1 MADGGEMDEEAMRA
15 FFPVSFGKAPARPSS
30 AASSSAHSSTLRK
43 PQNPSNPKPSASTA
57 AEDDGGS
64 MIGPPR
70 PPPSP
75 AGEDEDGDGM
85 IGPPRPPPPSTHG
98 EGEDDEGG
106 AMIGPPRPPPEED
119 DDDDE
124 DDEDDDMEDDGDVG
138 FNRIPLSNEIVLRG
152 HTKVVSALAVDH
164 TGSRVLSGSYDYTV
178 RMYDFQGMNS
188 KLQSFR
194 QLEPFEGHQVRSLSW
209 SPTSDRFL
217 CVTGS
222 AQAKIYDRDG
232 LTLGEFVKGD
242 MYIRDL
248 KNTKGHISGLTGGEW
263 NPKAKETILTSSED
277 GSIRLWDV
285 SDFKSQKQVIKPKL
299 VRPMRIPVTSCA
311 WDHEGKRIVAG
322 IGDGSIQL
330 WTIKTGWG
338 SRPDIHVEKTHTED
352 ITGVKF
358 STDGQILLSRSMD
371 STLKIW
377 DLRRMKTPLKVFED
391 LPNHYAET
399 NAAFSPD
406 EQLIFTG
413 TSIEKDGDN
422 GGLLCFFDRKRLELV
437 SRVGISPNYSVIRCL
452 WHPRINQVFATVGDK
467 KEGGTHILYDPSI
480 SQRGALVCV
489 GRAPRKKSV
498 DDFEVQPVIHNPHA
512 LPLFR
517 DQPSRKRQREKI
529 LKDPLKSHKPE
540 APVNGPGFGGRV
552 GTTKGSLLTQYLLK
566 EGGLIKDTWMDE
578 DPREAILKYADAAE
592 KDPKFIAPAYSQTQP
607 KPVFAESD
615 SDNEEK

>member
-1 MADGGEMDEEAMRA
+1 M
-15 FFPVSFGKAPARPSS
+15 
-30 AASSSAHSSTLRK
+30 
-43 PQNPSNPKPSASTA
+43 Q
-57 AEDDGGS
+57 
-64 MIGPPR
+64 
-70 PPPSP
+70 
-75 AGEDEDGDGM
+75 
-85 IGPPRPPPPSTHG
+85 
-98 EGEDDEGG
+98 
-106 AMIGPPRPPPEED
+106 
-119 DDDDE
+119 
-124 DDEDDDMEDDGDVG
+124 
-138 FNRIPLSNEIVLRG
+138 
-152 HTKVVSALAVDH
+152 
-164 TGSRVLSGSYDYTV
+164 
-178 RMYDFQGMNS
+178 
-188 KLQSFR
+188 
-194 QLEPFEGHQVRSLSW
+194 
-209 SPTSDRFL
+209 
-217 CVTGS
+217 
-222 AQAKIYDRDG
+222 
-232 LTLGEFVKGD
+232 
-242 MYIRDL
+242 
-248 KNTKGHISGLTGGEW
+248 
-263 NPKAKETILTSSED
+263 
-277 GSIRLWDV
+277 
-285 SDFKSQKQVIKPKL
+285 
-299 VRPMRIPVTSCA
+299 
-311 WDHEGKRIVAG
+311 
-322 IGDGSIQL
+322 
-330 WTIKTGWG
+330 
-338 SRPDIHVEKTHTED
+338 
-352 ITGVKF
+352 
-358 STDGQILLSRSMD
+358 
-371 STLKIW
+371 IW

-422 GGLLCFFDRKRLELV
+422 GGLLCFFDRKKLELV
-437 SRVGISPNYSVIRCL
+437 SRVGISPHYSVIRCL

-540 APVNGPGFGGRV
+540 APVNGPGYGGRV
-552 GTTKGSLLTQYLLK
+552 GTSKGSLLTQYLLK

>member
-1 MADGGEMDEEAMRA
+1 MADGGDMDEEAMRA
-15 FFPVSFGKAPARPSS
+15 FFPMSFGKAPARSNTASS
-30 AASSSAHSSTLRK
+30 AAHSSTIRK
-43 PQNPSNPKPSASTA
+43 PQNPSSQPSTSAA
-57 AEDDGGS
+57 AEDDGVGTL
-64 MIGPPR
+64 IGPPR
-70 PPPSP
+70 PPPEP
-75 AGEDEDGDGM
+75 KGEDDEDGGM
-85 IGPPRPPPPSTHG
+85 IGPPRPPPPSTRA
-98 EGEDDEGG
+98 EGEDEGDG
-106 AMIGPPRPPPEED
+106 MIGPPRPLPAKEGDED
-119 DDDDE
+119 DDDGG
-124 DDEDDDMEDDGDVG
+124 DDEDDDEMEEDGDFG

-178 RMYDFQGMNS
+178 R
-188 KLQSFR
+188 
-194 QLEPFEGHQVRSLSW
+194 
-209 SPTSDRFL
+209 
-217 CVTGS
+217 S

-248 KNTKGHISGLTGGEW
+248 KNTKGHISGLTSGEW
-263 NPKAKETILTSSED
+263 NPKSKETILTSSED

-299 VRPMRIPVTSCA
+299 PRPMRIPVTTCA
-311 WDHEGKRIVAG
+311 WDYEGKRIVAG

-330 WTIKTGWG
+330 WTVKTGWG
-338 SRPDIHVEKTHTED
+338 SRPDIYVEKTHTED

-371 STLKIW
+371 STLKVISDEVTFAMQIW
-377 DLRRMKTPLKVFED
+377 DLRKMKTPLKVFND
-391 LPNHYAET
+391 LPNNYAET
-399 NAAFSPD
+399 NAGFSPD

-413 TSIEKDGDN
+413 TSIEKDGEN
-422 GGLLCFFDRKRLELV
+422 GGLLCFFDRRRLELV
-437 SRVGISPNYSVIRCL
+437 SRVGISPQYSVIRCL

-592 KDPKFIAPAYSQTQP
+592 KDPKFIAPAYSKTQP

-615 SDNEEK
+615 SDDEKKQ

>member
-15 FFPVSFGKAPARPSS
+15 FFPLSFGKAPARPSS
-30 AASSSAHSSTLRK
+30 AASSAAHSSTLRK

-57 AEDDGGS
+57 ADDDGGAV
-64 MIGPPR
+64 IGPPR
-70 PPPSP
+70 PPPAP
-75 AGEDEDGDGM
+75 AGEDDDEDGGGM
-85 IGPPRPPPPSTHG
+85 IGPPRPPPASAHG
-98 EGEDDEGG
+98 EGEHDEGG
-106 AMIGPPRPPPEED
+106 GMIGPPRPPPAED
-119 DDDDE
+119 DEEEDE
-124 DDEDDDMEDDGDVG
+124 DDDDDMEDDGDGG

-217 CVTGS
+217 CITGS

-263 NPKAKETILTSSED
+263 NPKSKETILTSSED

-311 WDHEGKRIVAG
+311 WDHEGKRIVGG

-422 GGLLCFFDRKRLELV
+422 GGLLCFFDRKKLELV
-437 SRVGISPNYSVIRCL
+437 SRVGISPHYSVIRCL
-452 WHPRINQVFATVGDK
+452 WHPRINQVSPGP
-467 KEGGTHILYDPSI
+467 PS
-480 SQRGALVCV
+480 
-489 GRAPRKKSV
+489 
-498 DDFEVQPVIHNPHA
+498 
-512 LPLFR
+512 
-517 DQPSRKRQREKI
+517 
-529 LKDPLKSHKPE
+529 
-540 APVNGPGFGGRV
+540 
-552 GTTKGSLLTQYLLK
+552 TQ
-566 EGGLIKDTWMDE
+566 
-578 DPREAILKYADAAE
+578 
-592 KDPKFIAPAYSQTQP
+592 
-607 KPVFAESD
+607 
-615 SDNEEK
+615 